1 MLNLHVYIAFKF
13 ILHPKE
19 TKMSKLLKL
28 PVRFLLFWR
37 RIIEFA
43 CMLGIIP
50 ISFLWHLRG
59 RKINEN

>member
-1 MLNLHVYIAFKF
+1 MLNLHVYIDFKF

-19 TKMSKLLKL
+19 TKMSKLSKL
-28 PVRFLLFWR
+28 PVRFLVFWR

-43 CMLGIIP
+43 SMLGIIP
-50 ISFLWHLRG
+50 ISFLCHLRG

>member
-19 TKMSKLLKL
+19 TKMSKLSKL
-28 PVRFLLFWR
+28 PVRFLVFWR
-37 RIIEFA
+37 RLIEFA
-43 CMLGIIP
+43 IMLGITP
-50 ISFLWHLRG
+50 ISFLWHLCG